1 MKSLYWAKKGL
12 FSKETVV
19 LCRWGIEIQRFGF
32 IIKQSGEIW
41 IGQGRGIQKLT
52 LGRSIFLS
60 AMNDITSTIT
70 YFQEMS

>member
-12 FSKETVV
+12 FPNETVV

-41 IGQGRGIQKLT
+41 IGHGRGIQKLT
-52 LGRSIFLS
+52 LRRSIL
-60 AMNDITSTIT
+60 
-70 YFQEMS
+70 YLQ

>member
-41 IGQGRGIQKLT
+41 IGHGRGIQKLT
-52 LGRSIFLS
+52 LRRSIL
-60 AMNDITSTIT
+60 
-70 YFQEMS
+70 YLQ

>member
-1 MKSLYWAKKGL
+1 MSDVGTPSKHLYIFMKSLYWAKKGL

-52 LGRSIFLS
+52 LGRSIFYL
-60 AMNDITSTIT
+60 
-70 YFQEMS
+70 Q